1 MADLDK
7 YTIRVEW
14 SEEDECYIAR
24 CLEFPSLGSHGPYRS
39 AALSE
44 MENLLSSTL
53 EWMEEEG
60 ERIPEP
66 FGIRNYKG
74 NISLRIPPET
84 HKELTILAA
93 EKNISLNQMITSI
106 LERNMYYD
114 QINELKSDFSNKL
127 DRLTDELDMLR
138 TLSSELFYK
147 QFVSSGAY
155 TIPKLYSDVNAD
167 PLAQI
172 LGSTAEEACEDKD
185 TLSA

>member
-1 MADLDK
+1 MVDLDK

-14 SEEDECYIAR
+14 SEEDESYIAR
-24 CLEFPSLGSHGPYRS
+24 CLEFPSLGSHGPSRL

-44 MENLLSSTL
+44 METLLSSTL
-53 EWMEEEG
+53 DWMEEEG

-66 FGIRNYKG
+66 FGIRSYKG

-106 LERNMYYD
+106 IERNMYYD
-114 QINELKSDFSNKL
+114 QINQLKSDFSSKL

-147 QFVSSGAY
+147 QFVSTSDYANPQSY
-155 TIPKLYSDVNAD
+155 ADVNTD
-167 PLAQI
+167 PLVYKA
-172 LGSTAEEACEDKD
+172 GSLPEETCEDKN

>member
-14 SEEDECYIAR
+14 SGEDECFIAR
-24 CLEFPSLGSHGPYRS
+24 CLEFPSLGSHGPSRL

-44 MENLLSSTL
+44 METLLSSTL
-53 EWMEEEG
+53 KWMEEEG

-127 DRLTDELDMLR
+127 DRLTDELYILR

-147 QFVSSGAY
+147 QFVSSGDYAN
-155 TIPKLYSDVNAD
+155 PQLYSNINSD
-167 PLAQI
+167 PLEK
-172 LGSTAEEACEDKD
+172 LLSSNAEEACEDKN

>member
-1 MADLDK
+1 MANLDK

-14 SEEDECYIAR
+14 SEEDECFIAR
-24 CLEFPSLGSHGPYRS
+24 CLEFPSLGSHGPSRS
-39 AALSE
+39 AAFSE
-44 MENLLSSTL
+44 MESLLSSTL
-53 EWMEEEG
+53 EWMKEEG

-84 HKELTILAA
+84 HKELAILAA

-114 QINELKSDFSNKL
+114 QINELKNDFSNKL
-127 DRLTDELDMLR
+127 DRLTDELDILR

-147 QFVSSGAY
+147 QFVYSGDY
-155 TIPKLYSDVNAD
+155 TNPQLYSDINAD
-167 PLAQI
+167 PLVQVS
-172 LGSTAEEACEDKD
+172 GSTAEEACEKKD
-185 TLSA
+185 ILSA